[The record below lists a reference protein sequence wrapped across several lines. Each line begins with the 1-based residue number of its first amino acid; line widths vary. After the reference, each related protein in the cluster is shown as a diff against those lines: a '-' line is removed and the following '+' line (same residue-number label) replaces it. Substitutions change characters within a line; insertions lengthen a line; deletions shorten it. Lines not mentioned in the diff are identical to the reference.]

1 MLPMDLSWRLLKTP
15 LLPESIKQVSDNR
28 VEAQFQDPKTNQ
40 VFPMIA
46 EKDPKFGTMNVGI
59 YPNQPGQNLGAPSGL
74 DAMDMA
80 DKDINEDVK
89 EMLGL
94 GLSNAELTETNEDGP
109 YYESD
114 MTWTD
119 PERRRRGYASAL
131 YDLVNQLGER
141 KVRPSANQSD
151 EGKQL
156 WRKRMLPKGEPMDLA
171 WRLLKASRQMK
182 LYNYIEDY
190 PGMEP
195 VTAYR
200 GVPFLT
206 TKPMPGSKWYQKS
219 TPIDL
224 DREGTWWV
232 EDTREPHA
240 TASWFGRLSDDPN
253 PNPVVLGHRGEL
265 ESSGY
270 VQRRKGEWN
279 PANDTRMDEAFVSH
293 NKPIDWEKIVLSR
306 PSQSVTENMDIAE
319 HDAWL
324 DAWSRGDM

>member
-1 MLPMDLSWRLLKTP
+1 LKYDRATEMYDLAVEAMALGLADNWADAMKIAEEEAQLPSEFSPQFQQKNASEPMDLS
-15 LLPESIKQVSDNR
+15 
-28 VEAQFQDPKTNQ
+28 
-40 VFPMIA
+40 
-46 EKDPKFGTMNVGI
+46 
-59 YPNQPGQNLGAPSGL
+59 
-74 DAMDMA
+74 
-80 DKDINEDVK
+80 
-89 EMLGL
+89 
-94 GLSNAELTETNEDGP
+94 
-109 YYESD
+109 
-114 MTWTD
+114 
-119 PERRRRGYASAL
+119 
-131 YDLVNQLGER
+131 
-141 KVRPSANQSD
+141 
-151 EGKQL
+151 
-156 WRKRMLPKGEPMDLA
+156 

-200 GVPFLT
+200 GVPLLT

-224 DREGTWWV
+224 DGEGTWWV

-240 TASWFGRLSDDPN
+240 TASWFGRLSDDPK

-279 PANDTRMDEAFVSH
+279 PANDTRMNEAFVSH